1 MKGKL
6 GRDIFGSIQINKK
19 TVRKDIEIP
28 EVKDVH
34 VAAVYELNETYNTQD
49 WNIYIINDGGTP
61 IETVLIV
68 TQGYDEKDITAPIRK
83 SITIVPAKG
92 FAKIEY
98 IDESVFKLDNFF
110 TITFFRGQKMY
121 DKRFELPRFS
131 IVEENLVALPVMNHK
146 GVLAR

>member
-1 MKGKL
+1 MK
-6 GRDIFGSIQINKK
+6 
-19 TVRKDIEIP
+19 KDIDIP
-28 EVKDVH
+28 KVKDVY
-34 VAAVYELNETYNTQD
+34 VAAVFELNEDYNTYD
-49 WNIYIINDGGTP
+49 WNIYLINDGTAP

-68 TQGYDEKDITAPIRK
+68 AQGYDEKDMTAPTRK
-83 SITIVPAKG
+83 SIAIVPAKS

-110 TITFFRGQKMY
+110 TITYFMDNKMY

-131 IVEENLVALPVMNHK
+131 ITEDNAVALPVLNKK